1 MFLFLIFFL
10 IYAPAL
16 RANGSEVLVSVS
28 DEQSVMGCSESA
40 MSGAYYLTPV
50 PKKVTE
56 TKGCYSFVG
65 EPEVRIQVRQRDFSS
80 PEAYVLEV
88 SPKGVFIKAGG
99 DAGAFYAQQTLA
111 QLIAFSASGADG
123 ASDSAGVSCSDDASG
138 KAGVLQTTTI
148 QCVRIED
155 EPRFGYRGLHVDV
168 SRHFRSVEFLKK
180 QMDAMALFKMNKMHL
195 HLTDAAGWRIQID
208 AYPRLT
214 EFAAW
219 RPEALW
225 KDWWEGQRL
234 YAQEDS
240 EGAYGGYYTKH
251 DIAELVRY
259 AAERH
264 IELIPEI
271 EMPSHSEEVLA
282 AYPELGCSGEAYK
295 DSDFCVGKEEVFTFL
310 ETVLDEVIEMF
321 PSEFIHIGG
330 DEAGKQH
337 WITCPDCQQRM
348 RDEGL
353 TDVDELQSYMI
364 RRIGEFVASRGRRII
379 GWDEILQGGLA
390 SGATV
395 MSWRGTEGGIEAM
408 KMGHDVIMSPGRYCY
423 LDHAQDAPFRE
434 PESIGGY
441 LPLDSVYVYE
451 PIEKT
456 MPAEGL
462 HHLLGVQA
470 NLWSE
475 YVPTDEHAEYMYW
488 PRAIAIAETGWSM
501 PENKCLSENLCQ
513 NVSSETASRDFRTRA
528 LKAIELLQARGYN
541 TFDLANEYGERKLA
555 QTGLE
560 HKAKGKSVKYLKPI
574 QEWYPAAGEKT
585 FTDGVI
591 GGWTYSDKRWQGFL
605 SEIDVVIDLEQVQTI
620 SYVGGTFM
628 QLKGPGVFMPQKV
641 EISVSEDG
649 EDFELI
655 ATVWNDVSTEIPDLL
670 FRSFDTI
677 TSTKARYVRYHAYRS
692 PKRGFIFLDEIIVN

>member
-1 MFLFLIFFL
+1 MRLIL
-10 IYAPAL
+10 ILILVFAPAL
-16 RANGSEVLVSVS
+16 RAFGSGVLVSVH
-28 DEQSVMGCSESA
+28 EELTAVEH
-40 MSGAYYLTPV
+40 LTPV
-50 PKKVTE
+50 PMELTR
-56 TKGCYSFVG
+56 TKGCYTYQEQPV
-65 EPEVRIQVRQRDFSS
+65 VKIRISEKDFTT
-80 PEAYVLEV
+80 PEAYLLEV
-88 SPKGVFIKAGG
+88 TPKGVTIKAGG
-99 DAGAFYAQQTLA
+99 EAGAFYARQTLA
-111 QLIAFSASGADG
+111 QLIAFSTD
-123 ASDSAGVSCSDDASG
+123 
-138 KAGVLQTTTI
+138 KTI
-148 QCVRIED
+148 QCCKIVD
-155 EPRFGYRGLHVDV
+155 EPRFPYRGLHVDV

-214 EFAAW
+214 DFAAW

-225 KDWWEGQRL
+225 KDWWAGQRL
-234 YAQEDS
+234 YTQEDS
-240 EGAYGGYYTKH
+240 EGAYGGYYTKT

-282 AYPELGCSGEAYK
+282 AYPEFGCTGEAYK

-310 ETVLDEVIEMF
+310 ETVLDEVIAMF
-321 PSEFIHIGG
+321 PSQYIHIGG

-337 WITCPDCQQRM
+337 WKTCPHCQQRM
-348 RDEGL
+348 KAEGL
-353 TDVDELQSYMI
+353 ADVDELQSYMI
-364 RRIGEFVASRGRRII
+364 KRISEFVASRGRRII

-408 KMGHDVIMSPGRYCY
+408 KQGHDVIMSPGRYCY

-451 PIEKT
+451 PIEKS
-456 MPAEGL
+456 MPKEGL

-488 PRAIAIAETGWSM
+488 PRAIAIAETGWSQ
-501 PENKCLSENLCQ
+501 PENKCLD
-513 NVSSETASRDFRTRA
+513 DFRVRA
-528 LKAIELLQARGYN
+528 LKAIELLQAKGYN

-560 HKAKGKSVKYLKPI
+560 HKAKGKSVKYLKPV

-605 SEIDVVIDLEQVQTI
+605 SEIDVVIDLEEVQTI
-620 SYVGGTFM
+620 NYVGGTFM
-628 QLKGPGVFMPQKV
+628 QLAGPGVFMPQKV

-649 EDFELI
+649 ENFVEI

-677 TSTKARYVRYHAYRS
+677 AAVKARYVRYHAYRS